1 MTPAEVA
8 ATPSAWAVR
17 PSGPLRGEVR
27 VAGSKNAI
35 TKHMVAAVMA
45 TSPSTICNVPAV
57 GDVGITADVLQ
68 SLGVGVDLDGDE
80 ITITPT
86 SDIDPE
92 VAQRY
97 SGLNRIPI
105 LLLGPLLHLRQEA
118 FVPLVG
124 GDRIGARP
132 VDFHVEALRAF
143 GAEVVET
150 DDGVRAAVAGRL
162 HGTKITLPYPSVG
175 ATETV
180 LLTAALAD
188 GRTVLNNAATEP
200 EIIELALFLQR
211 MGARIEL
218 TPGRRFV
225 IDGVDRLHGATT
237 RLEGD
242 RLEAFSYLVAGL
254 VTGGRV
260 RVGGCGQERM
270 VTAISTLQ
278 RMGAELEIN
287 DDWISAHADDGL
299 SAIAIHTDTH
309 PGFMTDWQSPLFVLM
324 TQAEGMSVLHET
336 VFEDRIRYPAMV
348 VQAMGGEIELFSTC
362 LGGPACRFH
371 DTNAV
376 HSAVVRGVSKLR
388 GAHVEIPD
396 LRAGFSGVIAA
407 AVAEGSSVIE
417 GVHHLERGY
426 NRPLETLQ
434 SLGLDVE
441 RTAAR
446 PEAAAST
453 DLPA

>member
-1 MTPAEVA
+1 MTPAEPRVPA
-8 ATPSAWAVR
+8 SAWTVE

-27 VAGSKNAI
+27 VAGSKNAV
-35 TKHMVAAVMA
+35 TKHMVAAVMGR
-45 TSPSTICNVPAV
+45 TPSTIYNVPAV
-57 GDVGITADVLQ
+57 GDVGITSDVLQ
-68 SLGVGVDLDGDE
+68 SLGVGVELDGDT
-80 ITITPT
+80 ITIDPT
-86 SDIDPE
+86 ADIDAE
-92 VAQRY
+92 VSQRY

-105 LLLGPLLHLRQEA
+105 LLLGPLLHLRREA
-118 FVPLVG
+118 FVPVVG

-132 VDFHVEALRAF
+132 VDFHVDALRSF

-150 DDGVRAAVAGRL
+150 EDGVRAKVTDRMR
-162 HGTKITLPYPSVG
+162 GTQITLPYPSVG

-180 LLTAALAD
+180 LLTAALAE

-211 MGARIEL
+211 MGARVEL

-225 IDGVDRLHGATT
+225 IDGVDELHGATS

-254 VTGGRV
+254 VTGGQV
-260 RVGGCGQERM
+260 RVAGCRQERM

-287 DDWISAHADDGL
+287 DDWISAHADHGL
-299 SAIAIHTDTH
+299 KAIAIHTDTH

-336 VFEDRIRYPAMV
+336 VFEDRIRYPATV
-348 VQAMGGEIELFSTC
+348 VQAMGGEIELFETC

-371 DTNAV
+371 DGNAV
-376 HSAVVRGVSKLR
+376 HSAVVRGVSKLH

-407 AVAEGSSVIE
+407 AVAEGPSVIE

-434 SLGLDVE
+434 SLGLKVR
-441 RTAAR
+441 RT
-446 PEAAAST
+446 EAN
-453 DLPA
+453 PATATRLGA